1 MSSGQERISGSAAS
15 RSHRSSRGWTRF
27 RQEVF
32 IVFSM
37 DARSRGEAV
46 DWAVA
51 VMLALAMAAAAGLS
65 APAQPAVRAVAVLSA
80 TGLLA
85 LAVRRRR
92 PLAALAAVLAVVLI
106 ETITASQS
114 VAAPSFLAMMAATY
128 SVGAHASARAAA
140 AGLPAAVIGVAAAQ
154 VLSPQMAHYSHADS
168 IAFFT
173 VILVIAPVT
182 AGAVVRARAG
192 LAGRLRQATRRLQ
205 DARAD
210 TAAWAVAR
218 ERQRIVTE
226 LEAVMLRGLDGMR
239 RHVAARDRE
248 EVAELERIARGTLAA
263 MRGLLARFR
272 PGDDVADGSGA
283 RRDGTDHA
291 RDRMPASLL
300 PELRARVAAA
310 LVAETTEAAQP
321 APLPSRWTLP
331 SARQVDAALT
341 LAAFVLTA
349 ALLATRRWPVDA
361 LLAAGTAIPIAWL
374 RRAPL
379 PAAAVCLVATLA
391 YSAIARPADP
401 LAGLT
406 PTFLLAVPLVTGAA
420 CALRQAVGVL
430 IACLLCV
437 FLCVVLDPG
446 AQFGQVGAIPAAA
459 LVLACWAVGRL
470 LGDGGR
476 MLTAL
481 AEAAAS
487 VRDENAA
494 TARRAVAGERLRIAR
509 ELHDAVGHALTTIVM
524 QATAARRVWDSDPPL
539 AGQHVATLRAI
550 TAQTASELH
559 ELVLSVAVGAGD
571 APAGLGGIRAL
582 ATRASV
588 CGLPVELHADG
599 AETQLPPDAARAAY
613 RIVQE
618 AITNAARHAPGA
630 SIQVRALYNPE
641 GLALE
646 ISNDPSAWL
655 AHQDNDA
662 ADGGQQAARQA
673 AENTR
678 TGGHGLRGMHERATN
693 CGGIVSAGSRPDG
706 GFTVRAYIP
715 CPAVPAAAN
724 SG

>member
-1 MSSGQERISGSAAS
+1 MN
-15 RSHRSSRGWTRF
+15 
-27 RQEVF
+27 
-32 IVFSM
+32 
-37 DARSRGEAV
+37 ARSRRGAV

-51 VMLALAMAAAAGLS
+51 VMLALAMAVAAGLS
-65 APAQPAVRAVAVLSA
+65 GPAQPAVRAVAVLSA
-80 TGLLA
+80 AGLLA

-92 PLAALAAVLAVVLI
+92 PLAALAAVIAVVLI
-106 ETITASQS
+106 ETIAASQS
-114 VAAPSFLAMMAATY
+114 VAAPSFLAVMTATY

-154 VLSPQMAHYSHADS
+154 VLSPQMSHYSHADA

-173 VILVIAPVT
+173 VILVIAPAT

-192 LAGRLRQATRRLQ
+192 LASRLRQATRRLQ
-205 DARAD
+205 EARANR
-210 TAAWAVAR
+210 TASAVAQ
-218 ERQRIVTE
+218 ERQRIASE

-239 RHVAARDRE
+239 RHAAARDRE
-248 EVAELERIARGTLAA
+248 EVVELERMARGTLAD

-272 PGDDVADGSGA
+272 SGVDAADSSGA
-283 RRDGTDHA
+283 RRAGTDNA
-291 RDRMPASLL
+291 GDRAPAPSL
-300 PELRARVAAA
+300 PQLRARVAAGLA
-310 LVAETTEAAQP
+310 AETIEPAPP

-341 LAAFVLTA
+341 LAALVLTA
-349 ALLATRRWPVDA
+349 ALLATRHWPADA
-361 LLAAGTAIPIAWL
+361 LLAAGTALPIAWL
-374 RRAPL
+374 RRTPL
-379 PAAAVCLVATLA
+379 PAAAVCLAATLA
-391 YSAIARPADP
+391 YSAVAKPADP
-401 LAGLT
+401 LAGLP

-420 CALRQAVGVL
+420 CALPQALGAL
-430 IACLLCV
+430 IASLLCV
-437 FLCVVLDPG
+437 FLSVLLDP
-446 AQFGQVGAIPAAA
+446 AAHFGQDGAVPAAA
-459 LVLACWAVGRL
+459 FVLACWAVGRL
-470 LGDGGR
+470 LRDGSR
-476 MLTAL
+476 LLTAL
-481 AEAAAS
+481 AETAAS

-494 TARRAVAGERLRIAR
+494 SAWRAVAGERLRIAR

-539 AGQHVATLRAI
+539 ARQHVATLRAI

-559 ELVLSVAVGAGD
+559 ELVLSAAVGAGD
-571 APAGLGGIRAL
+571 APAGLAGIRAL

-599 AETQLPPDAARAAY
+599 AETKLPSDAARAAY

-630 SIQVRALYNPE
+630 SIQVRALYHPE

-646 ISNDPSAWL
+646 ISNEPSAGF
-655 AHQDNDA
+655 AHQDNEA
-662 ADGGQQAARQA
+662 ADGSQQAARQA

-678 TGGHGLRGMHERATN
+678 TGGHGLRGMRERATG
-693 CGGIVSAGSRPDG
+693 CGGTVTAGSRPDG

-715 CPAVPAAAN
+715 CPAVSAAAN